1 MFFDGKLHVK
11 LLNKIISVIRVNFLI
26 NYCAELKVTLEITK
40 MCIKKNYSTSIKF
53 VTYKIQEERK
63 KNSIL

>member
-63 KNSIL
+63 